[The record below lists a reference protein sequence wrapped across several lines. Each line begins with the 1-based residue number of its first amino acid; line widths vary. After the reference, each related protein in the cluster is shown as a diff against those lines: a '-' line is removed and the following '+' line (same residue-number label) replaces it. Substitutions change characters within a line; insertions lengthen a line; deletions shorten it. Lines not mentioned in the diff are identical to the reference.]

1 MEALIDGFM
10 DGVVADIDRGARD
23 DAALVSS
30 RQSGASTNR
39 GSDKAPRNPSLHRL
53 RQLASREHA
62 ARRGTVDAVKS
73 RAKLRI
79 GLPPRK
85 PSMTTRNT
93 FARLIALGSL
103 AALCATALPAQR
115 PIKVF
120 ISVDME
126 GIGGVV
132 TADQL
137 GPTGFEYAK
146 FREYMTAE
154 ALAAIAG
161 AREAGATEF
170 VVADAHGNMQNLLI
184 DRFPDGV
191 TIIRGSPR
199 PLMMM
204 EGIDSSF
211 SAAMFIGYHSAT
223 TNARG
228 VRAHTISSATF
239 AAVRLNGQPMSESGI
254 NAAIAG
260 HFGVPVVMVSGDEQ
274 AVGEVQA
281 MLGSVEGAVVK
292 RSISFHAAAVM
303 TPEASQALIRA
314 KAKAAVLR
322 LREFR
327 PLPSRGPF
335 QLELTYKNYTPA
347 EMMSYLPGTERVDSH
362 TIRMRATSIVE
373 ISRFLEFAIS
383 YRADLSP

>member
-1 MEALIDGFM
+1 M
-10 DGVVADIDRGARD
+10 AR
-23 DAALVSS
+23 
-30 RQSGASTNR
+30 
-39 GSDKAPRNPSLHRL
+39 KC
-53 RQLASREHA
+53 
-62 ARRGTVDAVKS
+62 
-73 RAKLRI
+73 AKLF
-79 GLPPRK
+79 LL
-85 PSMTTRNT
+85 S
-93 FARLIALGSL
+93 
-103 AALCATALPAQR
+103 ALCASALTAQR

-120 ISVDME
+120 LSIDME

-132 TADQL
+132 TSEQL

-184 DRFPDGV
+184 DRFPAGV

-204 EGIDSSF
+204 EGIDSTF

-223 TNARG
+223 TNPQG

-254 NAAIAG
+254 NAIIAG
-260 HFGVPVVMVSGDEQ
+260 SFGVPIVMVSGDDQ
-274 AVGEVQA
+274 AVGEVQK
-281 MLGSVEGAVVK
+281 LTGNVEGAVVK
-292 RSISFHAAAVM
+292 RAISFHAAAVM

-322 LREFR
+322 LKEFKAMAA
-327 PLPSRGPF
+327 RGPF
-335 QLELTYKNYTPA
+335 QLELTYKSYTPA
-347 EMMSYLPGTERVDSH
+347 EMMSYLPGTERVDAH
-362 TIRMRATSIVE
+362 TIRFRAASIVD
-373 ISRFLEFAIS
+373 ISRFVEFAIS
-383 YRADLSP
+383 YRADLTP

>member
-1 MEALIDGFM
+1 M
-10 DGVVADIDRGARD
+10 AR
-23 DAALVSS
+23 
-30 RQSGASTNR
+30 
-39 GSDKAPRNPSLHRL
+39 KC
-53 RQLASREHA
+53 
-62 ARRGTVDAVKS
+62 
-73 RAKLRI
+73 AKLF
-79 GLPPRK
+79 LL
-85 PSMTTRNT
+85 S
-93 FARLIALGSL
+93 
-103 AALCATALPAQR
+103 ALCASALTAQH

-120 ISVDME
+120 LSVDME

-132 TADQL
+132 TSEQL

-184 DRFPDGV
+184 DRFPAGV

-204 EGIDSSF
+204 EGIDSTF

-223 TNARG
+223 TNPQG

-254 NAAIAG
+254 NAIIAG
-260 HFGVPVVMVSGDEQ
+260 SFGVPIVMVSGDDQ
-274 AVGEVQA
+274 AVGEVQK
-281 MLGSVEGAVVK
+281 LTGNVEGAVVK
-292 RSISFHAAAVM
+292 RAISFHAAAVM

-322 LREFR
+322 LKEFKAT
-327 PLPSRGPF
+327 PARGPF
-335 QLELTYKNYTPA
+335 QLELTYKSYTPA
-347 EMMSYLPGTERVDSH
+347 EMMSYLPGTERVDAH
-362 TIRMRATSIVE
+362 TIRFRAASIVD
-373 ISRFLEFAIS
+373 ISRFVEFAIS
-383 YRADLSP
+383 YRADLTP